1 MRVRRT
7 IESRSSIVVEL
18 LSFFW
23 QRRWWWLTPLV
34 VVLVGLAVLLA
45 FAQSSALSPFIYT
58 LF

>member
-1 MRVRRT
+1 MRVRRA
-7 IESRSSIVVEL
+7 IESRTSIAGEL

-34 VVLVGLAVLLA
+34 VLLIGIAVLLA

>member
-7 IESRSSIVVEL
+7 IKSRSSIAGEL

-34 VVLVGLAVLLA
+34 LLLMAMAVLLA

>member
-1 MRVRRT
+1 MRVRRA
-7 IESRSSIVVEL
+7 IESRSSIAGEL

-34 VVLVGLAVLLA
+34 VMLIGMAVLLG
-45 FAQSSALSPFIYT
+45 FAQSSALSPLIYA